1 MSEERN
7 DLDELMSRDPL
18 DLSSTDIDA
27 IIDYHRKQRARR
39 ASGEKPTK
47 PTGPSVDISHIT
59 KKLIKDVK
67 PTVTINR
74 RKI

>member
-1 MSEERN
+1 MS

-18 DLSSTDIDA
+18 ELSSQDIDS

-39 ASGEKPTK
+39 AAGEKVAK
-47 PTGPSVDISHIT
+47 PKSTGIDISALTNKLVSAAKPEVQIT
-59 KKLIKDVK
+59 
-67 PTVTINR
+67 R

>member
-1 MSEERN
+1 MMNN

-18 DLSSTDIDA
+18 DLSSTDIDQ
-27 IIDYHRKQRARR
+27 IIDYHRRQRARR
-39 ASGEKPTK
+39 ASGEKPQK
-47 PTGPSVDISHIT
+47 PAGPSVDISHIT

-67 PTVTINR
+67 PAVQINR